1 MMGRMPLLRLLRYP
15 ALLAAVFVGALILG
29 AISAAGAPFL
39 SATTSGTLRRLIDD
53 DAAFRVPT
61 FTVAADTSISAGIV
75 EYRTSLLERQ
85 LGPLLGE
92 PIVTA
97 RGDTVSFVGERNE
110 RVVRVV
116 TRTGALDHVGIVDGS
131 GSDGIWV
138 ADVTARELGLE
149 PGDRVV
155 LEGSFGRVVPVSV
168 AGIYRD
174 LLTEPRTPYWAP
186 LSQFIYPPA
195 GADTRPPAFI
205 LMDLQT
211 YLSVDDRL
219 LDDQDALTWEF
230 RLPAGATSIT
240 DAERLLASLAGVRAM
255 MANPGTEL
263 GAAFRRANLNEPL
276 AGWLSSTREISDDVS
291 TPVNAL
297 VLAAQGLGLAVVA
310 GSGLF
315 MMRRRRVELD
325 LLYAR
330 GVGPLR
336 LAARTAGEVVLPVA
350 VGALAGLGLAFVAI
364 DRFGPDGVVSG
375 GAARDAW
382 LHVGGTAAA
391 AVVLFAI
398 VAARIGA
405 DRSAVG
411 GLSAR
416 RVATR
421 VPWDLMLLVLAG
433 VAFVGV
439 RDGVDAGQ
447 ARGLDPL
454 FLLFPVLLLAGAA
467 GLAARAVR
475 LAVPRLRGVAFGG
488 RPAPFLAF
496 RRLASAPRTA
506 ASLIAA
512 SAVAIGVLVYSGTL
526 TSSLAESAQQGAALT
541 VGGDVSVDYSGTLDD
556 PAPLTPIV
564 RIDRASFGSEA
575 DVDLDVLLVDPA
587 TFTDGAFWR
596 GGFADLPLE
605 ALMRRISEQGEESV
619 AAIVA
624 GNVYVPPEPILSVPG
639 VSVSI
644 HVVGTAD
651 TFPGIVGDR
660 PVVVMSRGAFETMVE
675 DRGVSVAQLADAFE
689 AWGLGIDEDEARSAV
704 SDGGATVLSSATAAS
719 LRDTPRYYAVSWA
732 LRFLGAIGVVASS
745 VVLVGGF
752 LYLQTRQRQAETSYA
767 LARRMGL
774 SRSSYRRSVALEV
787 AGLLAIAF
795 VIGGTIAA
803 VASAVVNVDVQR
815 RAVEAAVPLF
825 RLPVTL
831 LAITALA
838 LLLVSWGGAALVQVG
853 ADRADVAEVMRVAE

>member
-1 MMGRMPLLRLLRYP
+1 MMGRTPFLRLLRYP
-15 ALLAAVFVGALILG
+15 ALLAAVFVAALILG
-29 AISAAGAPFL
+29 AISAAGGPFV
-39 SATTSGTLRRLIDD
+39 SATSSGTLGRLIDD
-53 DAAFRVPT
+53 DAAFRIPT

-75 EYRTSLLERQ
+75 EYRTSLLARE

-97 RGDTVSFVGERNE
+97 RGDTVSIVGERNE
-110 RVVRVV
+110 RIVRIV
-116 TRTGALDHVGIVDGS
+116 TRTGALDHVGIVRGADS
-131 GSDGIWV
+131 AGIWV
-138 ADVTARELGLE
+138 ADVTAREIGLE

-155 LEGSFGRVVPVSV
+155 LEGSFGRVVSVAV

-186 LSQFIYPPA
+186 LSQFIYPAA

-211 YLSVDDRL
+211 YLSIDDRL

-230 RLPAGATSIT
+230 RLPAGPTSIT
-240 DAERLLASLAGVRAM
+240 DAERLLAGLARVRAM
-255 MANPGTEL
+255 MANAGTEL
-263 GAAFRRANLNEPL
+263 GAAFRRASLNEPL
-276 AGWLSSTREISDDVS
+276 AGWLSSTREVSDDVS
-291 TPVNAL
+291 GPVNAL
-297 VLAAQGLGLAVVA
+297 VLAAQGLALAVVA

-325 LLYAR
+325 LLHAR

-364 DRFGPDGVVSG
+364 DRFGPDGVVSE
-375 GAARDAW
+375 GAVRDAW
-382 LHVGGTAAA
+382 LRVGWTAAA
-391 AVVLFAI
+391 AVVLLAV

-405 DRSAVG
+405 ERSAAG

-416 RVATR
+416 RVASR

-439 RDGVDAGQ
+439 RDVADAGQ
-447 ARGLDPL
+447 AGALDPL

-467 GLAARAVR
+467 GLAARGVR
-475 LAVPRLRGVAFGG
+475 LALPRLRGVAFGG
-488 RPAPFLAF
+488 SPAPFLAF

-512 SAVAIGVLVYSGTL
+512 SAVAIGILVYAGTL
-526 TSSLAESAQQGAALT
+526 TSSLSESAQQSAALT
-541 VGGDVSVDYSGTLDD
+541 VGSDVSVDYSGTLDD
-556 PAPLTPIV
+556 PGPLTPIV
-564 RIDRASFGSEA
+564 RIDRASFGSGP

-587 TFTDGAFWR
+587 TFADGAFWR
-596 GGFADLPLE
+596 GGFADVPLE
-605 ALMRRISEQGEESV
+605 TLMQRISEQGEESV
-619 AAIVA
+619 GAIVA
-624 GNVYVPPEPILSVPG
+624 GNVVPSHPILSVPG
-639 VSVSI
+639 ISVPI
-644 HVVGTAD
+644 DVVGTAE

-660 PVVVMSRGAFETMVE
+660 PVVVMSRSAFETTVE

-689 AWGLGIDEDEARSAV
+689 AWGLGIDEGEARSAV
-704 SDGGATVLSSATAAS
+704 SESGATVLSSVTAAA
-719 LRDTPRYYAVSWA
+719 LRDTPRYFAVSWA

-752 LYLQTRQRQAETSYA
+752 LYLQTRQRQADTSYA

-774 SRSSYRRSVALEV
+774 SRSSHRRSVALEV

-795 VIGGTIAA
+795 VIGATIAA

-815 RAVEAAVPLF
+815 RAVEATVPLF
-825 RLPVTL
+825 RLPVAL
-831 LAITALA
+831 LAITVLA
-838 LLLVSWGGAALVQVG
+838 LLLVSWGGAALVQVR
-853 ADRADVAEVMRVAE
+853 ADSADVAEVMRVAE